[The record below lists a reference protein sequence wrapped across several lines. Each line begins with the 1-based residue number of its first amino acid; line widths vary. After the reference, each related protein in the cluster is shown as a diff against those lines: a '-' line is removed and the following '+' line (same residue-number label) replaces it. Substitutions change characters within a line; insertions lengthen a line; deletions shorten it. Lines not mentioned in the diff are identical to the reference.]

1 MFAPGDAYSANFEK
15 VLHGAFT
22 ARLAVNCKEDNFM
35 PRVLYVMPVNAPK
48 ERSDRV
54 HAFLAGLASPGTEV
68 QVLAM
73 PGGPLDLEYYQQ
85 GHAAISLMME
95 TLPAIVRSTN
105 VDAVVVACFYD
116 PGVRELREML
126 NVPVVGI
133 GEASMHV
140 ASLLGHKF
148 SIIVARKKCIPKMS
162 DNALLYGFEGRIAPW
177 RSIEFTVQRL
187 HSDQNRASEA
197 IALEAAGAVH
207 EDLAEVVILGCA
219 AMEDMAQHLSK
230 RVRVPVVDPV
240 VAGFKLAEMLGDM
253 RARTGLS
260 ISKVYDYEP
269 LAALE

>member
-1 MFAPGDAYSANFEK
+1 
-15 VLHGAFT
+15 
-22 ARLAVNCKEDNFM
+22 M

-48 ERSDRV
+48 ERSDRMR
-54 HAFLAGLASPGTEV
+54 AFLAKLASPGTEV

-85 GHAAISLMME
+85 DHAAISLMME

-126 NVPVVGI
+126 NIPVVGI

-162 DNALLYGFEGRIAPW
+162 DNALLYGFEGRIASW

-187 HSDQNRASEA
+187 HSDPNGACEA
-197 IALEAAGAVH
+197 IAIEAAAAVH

-219 AMEDMAQHLSK
+219 VMEDMAQRLSM
-230 RVRVPVVDPV
+230 RIRVPVVDPV
-240 VAGFKLAEMLGDM
+240 GAGFKLAEMLGDL

-260 ISKVYDYEP
+260 ISKVYDYES

>member
-1 MFAPGDAYSANFEK
+1 
-15 VLHGAFT
+15 
-22 ARLAVNCKEDNFM
+22 M
-35 PRVLYVMPVNAPK
+35 PRVLYIIPVNAPK

-54 HAFLAGLASPGTEV
+54 CAFLAKLAFPGTEL
-68 QVLAM
+68 QVLTLPSA
-73 PGGPLDLEYYQQ
+73 PLDLEYYQQ
-85 GHAAISLMME
+85 DHTAISLMME
-95 TLPAIVRSTN
+95 SLPDVVRSTN
-105 VDAVVVACFYD
+105 VDAVVIACFYD

-162 DNALLYGFEGRIAPW
+162 DNALLYGFEGRIASW

-197 IALEAAGAVH
+197 IALEAAAAVH

-219 AMEDMAQHLSK
+219 AMEDMAQHLSM
-230 RVRVPVVDPV
+230 RIRVPVVDPV